1 MFDIIFFILM
11 IVVFGKILKFA
22 LKAAWGISKIIV
34 SVILL
39 PLFLIL
45 LVLKG
50 LLIIAFPV
58 LIVVGLVSLLVL
70 HD

>member
-11 IVVFGKILKFA
+11 LVVFGKILGFA

-34 SVILL
+34 SIILL

-58 LIVVGLVSLLVL
+58 LIVVGLVSLFVL